1 MVNSQKSKFN
11 WLIIIKYIKPTG
23 QTQMKTVGKL
33 QRMITSSVVKD
44 VGKQSH
50 VETGVSE

>member
-23 QTQMKTVGKL
+23 QTPIKTVGKL
-33 QRMITSSVVKD
+33 QRMITPSVVKD
-44 VGKQSH
+44 AGKQSH
-50 VETGVSE
+50 LDTGVSG